1 MSLYEGMK
9 MLDPTFSISILCE
22 QNSNCSQYS
31 LTVTQAPIWNLSVSQ
46 KNIFTGEF
54 IGGRIY
60 GANCECEIRLMDMQI
75 YVDYLNTTASA
86 YPAVQINEDKSLLTL
101 TNSFRVYTNEKKL
114 EFQGQRIHFP
124 SVQLLEGG
132 KMVNKTLVKQVY
144 PQNGKILPDLISSY
158 YIWTMNIAQ
167 FNVTAGILGKS
178 FEFGRIHDQY
188 QRRTYIDLDD
198 IDYFEFS
205 LREKGWDEM
214 FYQQH
219 HLISFN
225 RRVVQTEMAPD
236 SIFSGLAQI
245 GGLTGLALIFKFMAA
260 YQERNFEQNIKK
272 TQGGKVGL
280 KSNLLKAERKKEG
293 SERFWRRITQIRRP
307 TVINDET
314 QEEILE
320 DIEEGQEEAQEC
332 LEVKE
337 FFSIEM
343 FKSMHDNIAEM
354 KEKINA
360 QEKEIKIL
368 KANKDF

>member
-1 MSLYEGMK
+1 M
-9 MLDPTFSISILCE
+9 
-22 QNSNCSQYS
+22 
-31 LTVTQAPIWNLSVSQ
+31 NL
-46 KNIFTGEF
+46 
-54 IGGRIY
+54 
-60 GANCECEIRLMDMQI
+60 
-75 YVDYLNTTASA
+75 
-86 YPAVQINEDKSLLTL
+86 
-101 TNSFRVYTNEKKL
+101 
-114 EFQGQRIHFP
+114 
-124 SVQLLEGG
+124 
-132 KMVNKTLVKQVY
+132 
-144 PQNGKILPDLISSY
+144 
-158 YIWTMNIAQ
+158 AQ
-167 FNVTAGILGKS
+167 FNVTTGIFGKT
-178 FEFGRIHDQY
+178 FEIASIHDQY
-188 QRRTYIDLDD
+188 QSRTYIDLDK
-198 IDYFEFS
+198 IDYFEFP
-205 LREKGWDEM
+205 LPEYNQDEQYYYKTHC
-214 FYQQH
+214 F
-219 HLISFN
+219 LFN
-225 RRVVQTEMAPD
+225 RSILQSEMAPD

-314 QEEILE
+314 QESILE
-320 DIEEGQEEAQEC
+320 DIEEGQEQAQEC